1 MKKILV
7 LSSLAALTAF
17 GYSCSPK
24 ASKSSTKASS
34 KAVSAEILAQGKE
47 ISETK
52 CGKCHRLHET
62 TEYNADQWTKI
73 LDRMIP
79 KARLAD
85 DQGNVLRQYYEANA
99 KKG

>member
-1 MKKILV
+1 MKKLLAI
-7 LSSLAALTAF
+7 SSLAALTLF

-24 ASKSSTKASS
+24 ASKTTTSTSN

-52 CGKCHRLHET
+52 CGKCHKLHET
-62 TEYNADQWTKI
+62 TEFNADQWTKI

-79 KARLAD
+79 KARLAE

>member
-1 MKKILV
+1 MKKLLV
-7 LSSLAALTAF
+7 LSSLAALTVL

-24 ASKSSTKASS
+24 ASKTTATSAN

-62 TEYNADQWTKI
+62 SEYNADQWTKI

-79 KARLAD
+79 KARLAE